1 MFKRYRKYLIALA
14 IAVAG
19 VVGVNAGT
27 AAIAGLVGSID
38 SANALLVSSVAYT
51 GTTVA
56 TGAIGSLQ
64 GSTDSGNALKVT
76 FGSGQ
81 QFLSL
86 GTGSSATINGTATT
100 STTAACTIADTT
112 ETVLWTYSLPAGA
125 LSANGRGLRIT
136 TWGTAGATANSKTI
150 KVYFGATLLA
160 NAANALNGAAW
171 RTTAVV
177 LRSGAATQ
185 VANGDVVFGS
195 WSAASHVAVTPAETM
210 ANAITIKMAGLNGV
224 AAANDICFAGAIVE
238 TLN

>member
-27 AAIAGLVGSID
+27 GAIAGLVGAID

-56 TGAIGSLQ
+56 TGAIGALQ

-86 GTGSSATINGTATT
+86 GTGSSAVINGTATV
-100 STTAACTIADTT
+100 STTSACTIADTN

-125 LSANGRGLRIT
+125 LSANGRGVRV
-136 TWGTAGATANSKTI
+136 TAFGSFAATVNNKSAKL
-150 KVYFGATLLA
+150 YFGSTLIGSL
-160 NAANALNGAAW
+160 GAAVFNNTQW
-171 RTTAVV
+171 RMTMDVFRT
-177 LRSGAATQ
+177 GAATQ
-185 VANGDVVFGS
+185 VASGV
-195 WSAASHVAVTPAETM
+195 SAQNTSTFTNTAAPTETM
-210 ANAITIKMAGLNGV
+210 ANAIVIKATGINGV
-224 AAANDICFAGAIVE
+224 AAASDICFTGAFVE
-238 TLN
+238 TIN